1 MKQLHSLEIEM
12 EEKLS
17 KKDDIISTLKDEL
30 TAAKSGDAIQAL
42 RTELDTLKISLAIQ
56 QGRAEDYRKMLEEAK
71 AEAKAEI
78 DAAFTKG
85 LQSGALVAAQLQRS

>member
-56 QGRAEDYRKMLEEAK
+56 QGRAEDYRKML
-71 AEAKAEI
+71 
-78 DAAFTKG
+78 DRG
-85 LQSGALVAAQLQRS
+85 GQGGGQGGN